1 MDGPWGHDAKWN
13 KSDRERPI
21 LYDLTYMWILR
32 KKKKLIEKEI
42 RFVPIRGRDG
52 GGGGKE
58 LEKGGQKV
66 QISNHKIH
74 KY

>member
-1 MDGPWGHDAKWN
+1 
-13 KSDRERPI
+13 
-21 LYDLTYMWILR
+21 MWILR

-42 RFVPIRGRDG
+42 RFVAIRGRDG